1 MTLYVVCCLFLL
13 PSWRERDGGQMVKWG
28 WRVHACVCVCVCV
41 CERERERV
49 CERER
54 ERESHPQTQMPA
66 HPPRGGNITVNLMNS
81 CYLIPT
87 GTQTLSLFLSLSLSV
102 CLSLSLSLWLVRS
115 FSNRASACYLPYE
128 RFSSTQH
135 HADESFIPICTQ
147 WLWHSGW
154 GEDLSITVNNWCY
167 PKEHSL
173 Q

>member
-1 MTLYVVCCLFLL
+1 MQISSTCWTTMRRPQVYRRQWRQRSFKRTGSLST
-13 PSWRERDGGQMVKWG
+13 PSWRLMS
-28 WRVHACVCVCVCV
+28 WRCSS
-41 CERERERV
+41 